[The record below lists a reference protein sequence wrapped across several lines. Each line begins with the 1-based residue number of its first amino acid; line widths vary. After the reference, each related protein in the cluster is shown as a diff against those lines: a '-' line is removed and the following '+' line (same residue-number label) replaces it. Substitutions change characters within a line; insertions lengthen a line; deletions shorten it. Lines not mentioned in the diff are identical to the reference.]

1 MNAFL
6 ALVRREWRAYWRTPL
21 ALVYVVIFLVLSNSF
36 VFYLGDLFEAG
47 QASMQPYFRLLPWV
61 CLLLVPALSMRAWSE
76 EFRSGTIELLD
87 ALPVP
92 LWQTVLAKFA
102 ASWGVALSGLL
113 LSLPLWLSLAWL
125 GNPDHGVIVLGYVG
139 AAAMLAAMLGVGLCL
154 SALSQNQ
161 LVVYIL
167 SALLLLLY
175 LLAGYPLALNPIREL
190 FPQPTVDLIA
200 SLSMLSHLQAVTRGV
215 LDLRDLL
222 YFAVTAAFWLGIN
235 VLLLQARKGG
245 MPLWKRAALLAS
257 AALASAL
264 CYLALSF
271 AVQKLLP
278 PMRLDLT
285 ENRLFSL
292 SQGSRRI
299 IASIQT
305 PVTLTLHYSEKEA
318 RPYPQFRQ
326 YAERVAEKIGEYAAQ
341 SGGRIRFESV
351 DPEPYSVA
359 EDRAIGK
366 GILAIPLE
374 DGSGPLY
381 FGLTADAGGRSQSI
395 GFIKPEAEQHLE
407 YELSKLIQSV
417 QRQKRPKV
425 VLVSDL
431 PVSGQGNPL
440 QGGSSPAWVVYR
452 QLAERYQLSHLSP
465 QGLRIPEDTDV
476 LWVMHPRQWPAETMA
491 RIRDFV
497 EAGGHAVLL
506 LDPDVESV
514 PTFQTGAYL
523 PGNLYLGSDAGG
535 LLRRWG
541 IGFDSGQVVL
551 DSKYAWLMQL
561 DENQFPK
568 RNPGLISLPAEA
580 MNPRDPV
587 TADLDRIVLSGAGAL
602 SVLDDSPLRIE
613 PLLQSSDSAHLIAAD
628 AYRQA
633 AADPERLLN
642 RFVPAQEPFVLA
654 ARFSSAD
661 TAAARPG
668 INLIVIADTDFLS
681 DRLWV
686 VESNLFGQP
695 VFSAQ
700 ASNGDFFFNAIDQ
713 MSGSDDLISIRSRGS
728 VSRPFEKVDRIRR
741 TAEQRYRDSQARL
754 LAELEKVQAGIN
766 GLQVDGRIPESRLAG
781 ADYRAL
787 AADKVRL
794 RQELRRIQRELNAD
808 VERLGQ
814 RIKALNIFGMPL
826 LLLLAAAAVAWRRRS
841 QKDFSRIGDG
851 TL

>member
-113 LSLPLWLSLAWL
+113 LSFPLWLSLAWL

-476 LWVMHPRQWPAETMA
+476 LWVMHPRQWPAETLA

-613 PLLQSSDSAHLIAAD
+613 PLLQSSDSARLIAAD

-661 TAAARPG
+661 TAADRPG

>member
-113 LSLPLWLSLAWL
+113 LSFPLWLSLAWL

-257 AALASAL
+257 AALVSAL

-381 FGLTADAGGRSQSI
+381 FGLTADAGDRSQSI

-476 LWVMHPRQWPAETMA
+476 LWVMHPRQWPAETLA

-613 PLLQSSDSAHLIAAD
+613 PLLQSSDSARLIAAD

-661 TAAARPG
+661 TAADRPG